1 MSLLDKDWTKRM
13 KEDKALKHKSLDEI
27 LKKMKIILLDRF
39 PLPGRRIDHERIR
52 KSNNELPSAFM
63 ERLFSSMYSSQM
75 DTAPPVAKAVVRIIH
90 LLGPDGLSKS
100 VKDHLIKVMRE
111 NPNLDKKEEVM
122 TYVYAMKSDEVAK
135 ATTEKKDKINAVV
148 QTIDCKVCLKK
159 T

>member
-1 MSLLDKDWTKRM
+1 ML
-13 KEDKALKHKSLDEI
+13 
-27 LKKMKIILLDRF
+27 
-39 PLPGRRIDHERIR
+39 
-52 KSNNELPSAFM
+52 
-63 ERLFSSMYSSQM
+63 
-75 DTAPPVAKAVVRIIH
+75 VRIIH
-90 LLGPDGLSKS
+90 LKGSDGLSKS